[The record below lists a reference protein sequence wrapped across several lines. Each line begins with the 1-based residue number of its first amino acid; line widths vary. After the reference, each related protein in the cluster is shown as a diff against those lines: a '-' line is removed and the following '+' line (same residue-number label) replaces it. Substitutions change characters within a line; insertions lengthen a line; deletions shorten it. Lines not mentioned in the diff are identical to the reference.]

1 MSCLF
6 MSLQCIL
13 ESLLLNIEVLYA
25 NHWGKNIGNL
35 EIIETP
41 KFQISPSPSIYGCN
55 RYTLDCLSF
64 AHVKLNEYRPLIKK
78 NRKKNGLRMTN
89 HN

>member
-25 NHWGKNIGNL
+25 NHWKKIGNL

-41 KFQISPSPSIYGCN
+41 KFQISPPLHLQYSCIH
-55 RYTLDCLSF
+55 YTLDCWSF
-64 AHVKLNEYRPLIKK
+64 EHEKLNEYQSLIKK
-78 NRKKNGLRMTN
+78 TQKKRINN
-89 HN
+89 DK

>member
-25 NHWGKNIGNL
+25 NHWKKNIGNL

-55 RYTLDCLSF
+55 RYFNTLDCLSF
-64 AHVKLNEYRPLIKK
+64 AHKKLNEYRSLIKK
-78 NRKKNGLRMTN
+78 KRKKKRV
-89 HN
+89 